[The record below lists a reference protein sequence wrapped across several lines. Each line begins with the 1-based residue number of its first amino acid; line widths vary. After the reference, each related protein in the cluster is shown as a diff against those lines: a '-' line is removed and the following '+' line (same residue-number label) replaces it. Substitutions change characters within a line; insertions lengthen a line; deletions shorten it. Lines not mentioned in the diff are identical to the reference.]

1 MRLTLLLTFCF
12 FNGLLPGQS
21 VFSSKIAPE
30 VRAAFKKGEHPDVL
44 VAFTTQADLSEA
56 ALRKSKAQKAQFVF
70 STLSQVA
77 ASSQEKAQAFLRTT
91 DLVVN
96 SFYLVNALSVKACTP
111 VVAQQLAA
119 LPEVKAI
126 ALDPAVKLE
135 MPLSTNASGDRSAIE
150 WGIEKIN
157 APLVWNLGFTGQGIT
172 IGGADT
178 GYDWLHPAI
187 QPHYRGYNA
196 QIGEVNHN
204 YNWHDGVTAPSPL
217 NGNADNPCGFNIKA
231 PCDDQSHGTHTMG
244 TMTGDDGMG
253 NQIGVAPGASWVGCR
268 NMERGWGQPSTYLDC
283 FEWFLAPTDT
293 NDLNPDPLKAPHVI
307 NNSWYCAVEEGC
319 TDLTVNEL
327 LRTAVINLKAA
338 GVVVV
343 VSNGNAGGQGCSSTF
358 GPPAY
363 FEESFSIGASREDDA
378 IAGFSSLGPV
388 TIDNSY
394 RIKPNVVAPG
404 QGIRSSVP
412 GNGYA
417 SFSGTSMAGPHVA
430 GLVALLI
437 DANPILEGEVEVIES
452 IIETTCV
459 PFNGPQDCS
468 DSLGTSY
475 PNNTFGFGRI
485 DAFAAVQ
492 KALTYVISTS
502 QPSSSDEAILFPN
515 PTSGAVVLKL
525 NAFVGPIQWTL
536 TDALGRVMHSQQLS
550 VQNQDW
556 LPLQLGEL
564 SNGVYFYQLIDARGA
579 AKSGRLTV
587 KK

>member
-1 MRLTLLLTFCF
+1 MMRFSLFIVLCLLSGALIAQ
-12 FNGLLPGQS
+12 P
-21 VFSSKIAPE
+21 SSTKLSPE
-30 VRAAFKKGEHPDVL
+30 VRAAFSKGSFPDVL
-44 VAFTTQADLSEA
+44 VAFSGNADLSEV
-56 ALRKSKAQKAQFVF
+56 RRIKGKAQKAAFV
-70 STLSQVA
+70 SEALSKA
-77 ASSQEKAQAFLRTT
+77 ASQAQENARNLLRGAN
-91 DLVVN
+91 LEIN
-96 SFYLVNALSVKACTP
+96 SFYLVNAISIRACP
-111 VVAQQLAA
+111 LDIAQQLAS

-126 ALDPAVKLE
+126 ALDPAVQLNLPE
-135 MPLSTNASGDRSAIE
+135 ASPSTSDRGAIE

-157 APLVWNLGFTGQGIT
+157 APLVWNLGYNGQGIT

-178 GYDWLHPAI
+178 GYDWLHPAL
-187 QPHYRGYNA
+187 QPHYRGYNV
-196 QIGEVNHN
+196 QSGEINHN
-204 YNWHDGVTAPSPL
+204 YHWHDGVTAPSPL
-217 NGNADNPCGFNIKA
+217 NGNADNPCGFNIKS

-253 NQIGVAPGASWVGCR
+253 NQIGVAPGAAWVGCR

-293 NDLNPDPLKAPHVI
+293 NDLNPDPSKAPHVI

-327 LRTAVINLKAA
+327 LRTAVINLKLA

-388 TIDNSY
+388 TLDNSY

-404 QGIRSSVP
+404 QGVRSSVP

-430 GLVALLI
+430 GLVALLLS
-437 DANPILEGEVEVIES
+437 ANPALEGEVEIVES
-452 IIETTCV
+452 IIEETCV

-468 DSLGTSY
+468 DSLGLAY
-475 PNNTFGFGRI
+475 PNNTFGYGRV
-485 DAFAAVQ
+485 DALAAVQ
-492 KALTYVISTS
+492 KALQYTSTKEPE
-502 QPSSSDEAILFPN
+502 QVETNLLFPN
-515 PTSGAVVLKL
+515 PTAGSALLKIGRRTEAAQFRVMDGTGKAVFTLPIAPYGPEL
-525 NAFVGPIQWTL
+525 LPIQL
-536 TDALGRVMHSQQLS
+536 GAL
-550 VQNQDW
+550 
-556 LPLQLGEL
+556 P
-564 SNGVYFYQLIDARGA
+564 NGLYFYQLSDSKGFIS
-579 AKSGRLTV
+579 SGRFTLQ
-587 KK
+587 K

>member
-1 MRLTLLLTFCF
+1 MRLSLLLTFCF
-12 FNGLLPGQS
+12 FYVLLPSQS

-30 VRAAFKKGEHPDVL
+30 LRAAFKKGEHPDVL
-44 VAFTTQADLSEA
+44 IAFTAQADLSEA
-56 ALRKSKAQKAQFVF
+56 ALKKGKAQKAQFVF
-70 STLSQVA
+70 SALTQVA
-77 ASSQEKAQAFLRTT
+77 AASQEKAQMLLRATN
-91 DLVVN
+91 LEVN

-111 VVAQQLAA
+111 EVAQQLAL

-126 ALDPAVKLE
+126 ALDPAVHLE
-135 MPLSTNASGDRSAIE
+135 MPSPVDASSDRSAIE

-178 GYDWLHPAI
+178 GYDWLHPAL
-187 QPHYRGYNA
+187 QPHYRGYSA
-196 QIGEVNHN
+196 LSGEVNHN

-293 NDLNPDPLKAPHVI
+293 NELNPDPLKAPHVI

-343 VSNGNAGGQGCSSTF
+343 VSNGNAGGQGCASTF

-452 IIETTCV
+452 IIESTCV
-459 PFNGPQDCS
+459 PFNGFQDCS
-468 DSLGTSY
+468 DSLGIAY
-475 PNNTFGFGRI
+475 PNNTFGFGRVN
-485 DAFAAVQ
+485 ALAAVQ

-502 QPSSSDEAILFPN
+502 QPSNADAALLFPN
-515 PTSGAVVLKL
+515 PTSGEVVVKVD
-525 NAFVGPIQWTL
+525 AFVGTIQWTL
-536 TDALGRVMHSQQLS
+536 TDALGRIVRLQSLPLQR
-550 VQNQDW
+550 QDW
-556 LPLQLGEL
+556 LPLQLGDL
-564 SNGVYFYQLIDARGA
+564 PNGVYYYQLKDDRGTV
-579 AKSGRLTV
+579 KSGRLTLQ
-587 KK
+587 K